1 MNRFLLSLFLMI
13 ISSSFAQ
20 LSFQDNATT
29 LGVGISYGDSTF
41 GGGVSFCDFDGD
53 GWDDITYATTNGEE
67 IAFFKNNNG
76 TFTQVDFGI
85 NDVYRV
91 KQVIWIDFDNDG
103 DKDFFTTSISG
114 FNKFYKNDGSMT
126 FSDITSSCGLFTD
139 DKRSYG
145 ASFGDIDNDGDLDV
159 FISNRDDISETDYSY
174 LYRNDDG
181 TFVNVTESAGL
192 SLESQLSFC
201 SAFFD
206 YDNDGDQDI
215 YVAND
220 KSSNINR
227 LYQNNGDATFTDVS
241 VTSGAGIGIDAMSTT
256 IGDYNNDGWFDIYV
270 TNSPGGNHHLKNNGD
285 GTFTNVADIAGT
297 AFQSVGWGAVFLDA
311 DNDSDLDIY
320 VSSSE
325 VGAISGRL
333 PSAFYENQ
341 GDDTYLIPT
350 SIGFANDTRISYC
363 NAIGDFDNDG
373 FPDIIVMNDTENNF
387 LWKNTTT
394 NSNSWLKVNLQGA
407 ISNKD
412 GIGSKIEVLAEG
424 KTQYRYTLNGEGY
437 LSQNSN
443 TEFFG
448 LKDATTIESVKVTWL
463 SGTVDVLTNVAVNQ
477 SITIVEGE
485 NTLSTETVNLNIF
498 SIYPNPSN
506 ASFNIELND
515 FNSKEILSVYDV
527 FGRKIKSKKL
537 KNQKSNVNLD
547 GFSNGVYFFNI
558 SSENGNSIKK
568 VIYKK

>member
-1 MNRFLLSLFLMI
+1 MI

-515 FNSKEILSVYDV
+515 FNSKEILSVYDI